1 MHALIDFDI
10 PKYSVGFAC
19 ERNIYLRDG
28 KEVTVK
34 RGKEG
39 MELHPWPEGEVEV
52 FKGVR
57 TIKDVVLD
65 QKLLYGR
72 LDVDPVANCLH
83 SVKLTLQGIMK
94 GAKATSFTG
103 YVTKGECFRHDL
115 LPVQRGPDGKL
126 VLDASGK
133 PIGYKANRLSDPKPA
148 LINDIQEY
156 MIKQWDAVVCEGIE
170 ADDALGIA
178 QCAAPPGQTI
188 ICTIDKDLDCIPGLH
203 YNWNSY
209 KIYEVTPD
217 QALRHF
223 WCQVMAGDNVDNI
236 IGLKGVGMPTAIKR
250 LKDIETKDLKQA
262 VLQAYLDADRTEQ
275 DFNLNCKLIWILRKP
290 LTEDYVK

>member
-1 MHALIDFDI
+1 MHALIDMDI
-10 PKYSVGFAC
+10 PKYAISFAC
-19 ERNIYLRDG
+19 QRDIYLREG
-28 KEVTVK
+28 KEFTVK
-34 RGKEG
+34 RGEVG
-39 MELHPWPEGEVEV
+39 MELHQWPDGTTEVYA
-52 FKGVR
+52 GLR
-57 TIKDVVLD
+57 TIADVVSYEGLT
-65 QKLLYGR
+65 YSR

-103 YVTKGECFRHDL
+103 YVTKGECFRHEL
-115 LPVQRGPDGKL
+115 
-126 VLDASGK
+126 SS
-133 PIGYKANRLSDPKPA
+133 IYKANRADIPKPA

-188 ICTIDKDLDCIPGLH
+188 ICTTDKDLDCIPGLH

-209 KIYEVTPD
+209 KIYGVTPD
-217 QALRHF
+217 QALVNF
-223 WCQVMAGDNVDNI
+223 WGQVLTGDNVDNI
-236 IGLKGVGMPTAIKR
+236 IGLKGIGPKKAEKILEDV
-250 LKDIETKDLKQA
+250 DIADMRGA
-262 VLQAYLDADRTEQ
+262 VLQAYLDAGRTEQ